1 MISPGDLEWA
11 ALHATSDRT
20 ARRLA
25 RSMGQS
31 VSGAGDLIRA
41 LGSKH
46 VANPIEDGLKH
57 PWRRGLLARGLPWS
71 EISADSTAV
80 LQRWLEGA
88 MSSADAQSVL
98 KAARDAE

>member
-1 MISPGDLEWA
+1 MGGASRDIGSHRPK
-11 ALHATSDRT
+11 
-20 ARRLA
+20 ARQKHGA
-25 RSMGQS
+25 G
-31 VSGAGDLIRA
+31 VSGTEDLIRA

-57 PWRRGLLARGLPWS
+57 PWRRRLLARGLPWT
-71 EISADSTAV
+71 EVSADSTAV

-88 MSSADAQSVL
+88 MSSGDAQSVL